1 MHTFTKVF
9 LAVTAVIAVIF
20 GIWYGSSRYLYNH
33 PDIEVT
39 FYTSGE
45 GDVNV
50 FTVPQM
56 TMEPRTKMGLSEQ
69 WDNRYFEI
77 YDIIGEM
84 IQIAK
89 SHENDSEPWFFDSR
103 VENVDGKTV
112 FTVDGYYT
120 ENGEKVDVSKSWSV
134 DYILTDKI
142 AEH

>member
-9 LAVTAVIAVIF
+9 LICVAVIVVLF
-20 GIWYGSSRYLYNH
+20 GAWYGVNRYLFDR

-39 FYTSGE
+39 FYTSGS

-50 FTVPQM
+50 YTLPQM
-56 TMEPRTKMGLSEQ
+56 TLEPTSAFGVSDK

-84 IQIAK
+84 IDETQ
-89 SHENDSEPWFFDSR
+89 SHSEAEPWFFDSR
-103 VENVDGKTV
+103 VENIDGRTV
-112 FTVDGYYT
+112 FTLEGYYT
-120 ENGEKVDVSKSWSV
+120 ENGEKKEVLKTWTVE
-134 DYILTDKI
+134 YILTEKI